1 MSTRELRD
9 LGEGTTEELLV
20 AEVAEGKRMT
30 RSVSAKDKATLN
42 WRAGFVKAAAVAG
55 LSGNGLGVSNS

>member
-9 LGEGTTEELLV
+9 LGEGTTEELL
-20 AEVAEGKRMT
+20 VAEGKRMT

-55 LSGNGLGVSNS
+55 LSGNRLGVSNS